1 MLSLGQPYAL
11 LLFIS
16 IVIPAYLSIFA
27 IKQRPNLGAR
37 SFAILM
43 AAVSLWAL
51 VALVEV
57 CSKDASTK
65 ILSYSLKYLFIV
77 STPLS
82 WLVFGLYYSN
92 LMRQV
97 RWSFLA
103 AISVVPAATLVIVAT
118 NHYHHWMFSSFE
130 MVRTGSYYLL
140 YPHFGP
146 WFWIHTGYS
155 YIALAI
161 GFLVLTRHLLSAPAH
176 FKRQV
181 VSLMIGG
188 ATPWISNTIFIFKL
202 DLLPYFD
209 LTPIAFSVTGIAF
222 MWGILRYRMLDVVP
236 IARDNVIQNMDDGVI
251 IVDTDN
257 HILDLN
263 PAACLLIGK
272 SCKELIGA
280 KAEKAIEWWP
290 DFDSK
295 DHYPNDPS
303 GGVIEL
309 EVRQNRRLIS
319 PARSGL
325 YSRDLA
331 MGHLITLRDVTG
343 QLRAENALRN
353 SEERFKSLSENA
365 PIIIFTLDEKGVVTY
380 VNQAWERILGHRR
393 SQLLGRPF
401 IDIIL
406 PSRTQNYP
414 SIFAQLIDGQK
425 AIADVKIHIRDT
437 EGARRL
443 FNTTATANSDAEGRV
458 NGILGLAK
466 DITEAQ
472 RLQEQLFQSQKMKAV
487 GTLAGG
493 IAHDFNNLLMG
504 IQANVSLI
512 RSDID
517 PSRQAMSEKLDRIE
531 DQIQSGA
538 SLTRQLLGYARKGKS
553 VVDLIDLSELI
564 KETLNVVERTN
575 KRIRVECELT
585 SESSYIRADKGQIE
599 LVLLNLF
606 LNAVDAMPD
615 GGQLTV
621 NSRLVPGSDLASHA
635 TQTPQGPNIELTIND
650 TGIGMD
656 AETKA
661 RIFEPFF
668 TTKEVGQ
675 GTGLGLASV
684 YGIVENHGGRIQV
697 ESRIGQGTT
706 FRILLPSTKKKVV
719 PITPHPPTAM
729 PNADGKILLVD
740 DEELVL
746 KSCHEMVESLG
757 YDVIST
763 TKPSDALSIYQTL
776 HRQLD
781 LVILDMIMPEM
792 DGAELFD
799 QLVSINPDI
808 KVIIISGYADDGRI
822 DTILARGRH
831 DRLRKPFTPSEL
843 RQSIARV
850 LDLSDEGRVGH
861 RRASSK

>member
-1 MLSLGQPYAL
+1 MLSFGQPYTL
-11 LLFIS
+11 LLLVS
-16 IVIPAYLSIFA
+16 IVIPAWLSISA
-27 IKQRPNLGAR
+27 LKQRPDLGTR
-37 SFAILM
+37 SFAMLM
-43 AAVSLWAL
+43 AAVSLWSLA
-51 VALVEV
+51 ALVEV
-57 CSKDASTK
+57 CSTDTATK
-65 ILSYSLKYLFIV
+65 IVSYGLKYLFIV
-77 STPLS
+77 STPLA
-82 WLVFGLYYSN
+82 WLVFSLYYSN
-92 LMRQV
+92 LVRRL

-103 AISVVPAATLVIVAT
+103 AISVLPAATLVFVAT
-118 NHYHHWMFSSFE
+118 SHYHHWMFSSFE
-130 MVRTGSYYLL
+130 MVRTGGYYLL

-155 YIALAI
+155 YITLTI
-161 GFLVLTRHLLSAPAH
+161 GFLVLTRHLLSTPAH

-188 ATPWISNTIFIFKL
+188 ATPWISNIIFIFKL
-202 DLLPYFD
+202 GLLPYFD

-222 MWGILRYRMLDVVP
+222 IWGISRYRMLDVVP

-263 PAACLLIGK
+263 PAASLLIGK
-272 SCKELIGA
+272 RPKELIGA
-280 KAEKAIEWWP
+280 TAEKAIEWWP
-290 DFDSK
+290 DFNSDNH
-295 DHYPNDPS
+295 DPNDPS
-303 GGVIEL
+303 AGVIEL
-309 EVRQNRRLIS
+309 DVHQRRRLIR
-319 PARSGL
+319 PARSCL
-325 YSRDLA
+325 YSKDMI

-343 QLRAENALRN
+343 RLRAEKALRN
-353 SEERFKSLSENA
+353 SEKRFKSLCENA
-365 PIIIFTLDEKGVVTY
+365 PIIIFTLNEKGVVTY
-380 VNQAWERILGHRR
+380 VNQAWERALGHKR

-401 IDIIL
+401 IEIIL
-406 PSRTQNYP
+406 PSSTQNYA
-414 SIFAQLIDGQK
+414 SIFAQLFNGQTSN
-425 AIADVKIHIRDT
+425 AEVKIHIRDT
-437 EGARRL
+437 QGARRL
-443 FNTTATANSDAEGRV
+443 FNTTATANSDTEGRI

-504 IQANVSLI
+504 IQANISLI
-512 RSDID
+512 RNEIH
-517 PSRQAMSEKLDRIE
+517 PLKAVMSERLDRIE

-553 VVDLIDLSELI
+553 VVDVIDLNELI
-564 KETLNVVERTN
+564 CETLNVVERTN
-575 KRIRVECELT
+575 KRIRVQCELT
-585 SESSYIRADKGQIE
+585 SDSSDIRADKGQIE

-606 LNAVDAMPD
+606 LNAVDAMPN

-621 NSRLVPGSDLASHA
+621 NSRLVPGSDLTSDG
-635 TQTPQGPNIELTIND
+635 TQTQQGLNIELTIND

-706 FRILLPSTKKKVV
+706 FRILLPSTKKEVV
-719 PITPHPPTAM
+719 PITSHCPTAL
-729 PNADGKILLVD
+729 PKGGGKVLLVD
-740 DEELVL
+740 NEELVL

-757 YDVIST
+757 YNVIST
-763 TKPSDALSIYQTL
+763 TKSSDALSIYQIL
-776 HRQLD
+776 HQQID
-781 LVILDMIMPEM
+781 LVILDMIMPEING
-792 DGAELFD
+792 DEVFD
-799 QLVSINPDI
+799 QMVSINPEI
-808 KVIIISGYADDGRI
+808 KVIIISGYADHGWI
-822 DTILARGRH
+822 DTILASGCH
-831 DRLRKPFTPSEL
+831 DHLRKPFTASDL
-843 RQSIARV
+843 KQSIARV
-850 LDLSDEGRVGH
+850 LNVSDEIRGGQGH
-861 RRASSK
+861 SSSK

>member
-1 MLSLGQPYAL
+1 MGQPYTL
-11 LLFIS
+11 FLFIS
-16 IVIPAYLSIFA
+16 IVIPAYLSISV

-37 SFAILM
+37 SFAMLM
-43 AAVSLWAL
+43 ATVSLWAL
-51 VALVEV
+51 VALIEV
-57 CSKDASTK
+57 CSKDDATK
-65 ILSYSLKYLFIV
+65 IFSYGLKYLFIV
-77 STPLS
+77 SAPLA
-82 WLVFGLYYSN
+82 WLVFSLYYSN
-92 LMRQV
+92 LVRRV

-103 AISVVPAATLVIVAT
+103 AIFVLPAATLVLVAT
-118 NHYHHWMFSSFE
+118 NHYHHWMFSAFE

-146 WFWIHTGYS
+146 WFWIHTGYC
-155 YIALAI
+155 YIAMAI
-161 GFLVLTRHLLSAPAH
+161 GFLLLTRHLLSTPAH

-222 MWGILRYRMLDVVP
+222 MWGILRYRMLDIVP
-236 IARDNVIQNMDDGVI
+236 IARDNVIQHMDDGVI
-251 IVDTDN
+251 IVDAGN

-263 PAACLLIGK
+263 PSACLLTGK
-272 SCKELIGA
+272 RPKELIGV

-290 DFDSK
+290 DFESADR
-295 DHYPNDPS
+295 YPNDPS
-303 GGVIEL
+303 GRVIEL
-309 EVRQNRRLIS
+309 EVHQRRRLIR
-319 PARSGL
+319 PTRSCL
-325 YSRDLA
+325 YSNDQA

-343 QLRAENALRN
+343 RLRAEKALRN

-365 PIIIFTLDEKGVVTY
+365 PIIIFTLNEKGVVTY
-380 VNQAWERILGHRR
+380 VNQAWEHILGHKR

-401 IDIIL
+401 IEIIL
-406 PSRTQNYP
+406 PSRTQNYA
-414 SIFAQLIDGQK
+414 SIFAQLFNGQQS
-425 AIADVKIHIRDT
+425 IAEVKIHIRDT
-437 EGARRL
+437 EGSRRL

-458 NGILGLAK
+458 NGIIGLAK
-466 DITEAQ
+466 DVTEAQ

-504 IQANVSLI
+504 VQANVSLI
-512 RSDID
+512 RHEID
-517 PSRQAMSEKLDRIE
+517 PSNEVLSEKLNRIE

-538 SLTRQLLGYARKGKS
+538 SLTRQLLGYARKGKN
-553 VVDLIDLSELI
+553 VVDVIDLNELVM
-564 KETLNVVERTN
+564 ETLNVVERTN
-575 KRIRVECELT
+575 KRIQVECELT
-585 SESSYIRADKGQIE
+585 SESSHIRADKGQIE

-606 LNAVDAMPD
+606 LNAVDAMPA

-621 NSRLVPGSDLASHA
+621 NSRSIPGGDPTSDG
-635 TQTPQGPNIELTIND
+635 TQTQQELNIELTIND
-650 TGIGMD
+650 TGVGMD

-706 FRILLPSTKKKVV
+706 FRILLPSAEKKII
-719 PITPHPPTAM
+719 PITPRRPTEL
-729 PNADGKILLVD
+729 PKSGGKILLVD

-757 YDVIST
+757 YEVIST
-763 TKPSDALSIYQTL
+763 TKPGDALSIYQTR
-776 HRQLD
+776 HQQLD

-792 DGAELFD
+792 DGAEVFD
-799 QLVSINPDI
+799 QLVSINPKI
-808 KVIIISGYADDGRI
+808 KAIIISGYVDDGRI
-822 DTILARGRH
+822 DTILASGRH
-831 DRLRKPFTPSEL
+831 DRLRKPFTSFEL
-843 RQSIARV
+843 SQSIARV
-850 LDLSDEGRVGH
+850 LNLP
-861 RRASSK
+861 